1 MKRGREGEGC
11 GGCECY
17 RVMTISCIAF
27 GRDPLGSIWLR
38 WRISHVTRNSFF
50 FFFGV
55 HEDKFSTSL
64 THVPLDIITR
74 GDMNLV
80 N

>member
-1 MKRGREGEGC
+1 MLPSDDDFMHRFR
-11 GGCECY
+11 
-17 RVMTISCIAF
+17 
-27 GRDPLGSIWLR
+27 
-38 WRISHVTRNSFF
+38 TRSACLYLAPVAYQSRYQKLLFF
-50 FFFGV
+50 SFGV

-74 GDMNLV
+74 GDMNFV

>member
-1 MKRGREGEGC
+1 MLPSDDDFMHRFRTRSAC
-11 GGCECY
+11 LY
-17 RVMTISCIAF
+17 LA
-27 GRDPLGSIWLR
+27 P
-38 WRISHVTRNSFF
+38 VTSPSPVAYQSRYQKLLFF
-50 FFFGV
+50 SFGV